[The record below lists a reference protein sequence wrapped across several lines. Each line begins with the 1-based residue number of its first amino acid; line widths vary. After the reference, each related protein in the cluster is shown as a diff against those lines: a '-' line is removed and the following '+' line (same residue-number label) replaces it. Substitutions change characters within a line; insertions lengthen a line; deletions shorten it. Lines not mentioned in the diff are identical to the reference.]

1 MSELELNEED
11 MLEGVEVEE
20 PNEEE
25 AQEEQQEVAEVEA
38 EEPEQE
44 QEQGE
49 SQEEPTEDKP
59 VDPFKGIKFDDVQQ
73 EYIKERITDP
83 LIGKRKEIEEDNR
96 YLRGLLKQ
104 HGIEETNK
112 PPEVPNKP
120 DPFDPDFDAKMEERD
135 RIIAQRATWDQ
146 QQNSFNYQQQ
156 AQIQAD
162 LNQRNEKYYQNAAE
176 AGLKQDALLNAGD
189 KVLAAEV
196 NPQTIDYIMRH
207 QEGPKITMYLS
218 QNPTALQTL
227 SQMGPMQAVEVIATK
242 IAPFV
247 AGQQTQRDDPP
258 EPTEQLK
265 GGGAA
270 KLSETEQ
277 EIADLG
283 LEIE

>member
-20 PNEEE
+20 PAE
-25 AQEEQQEVAEVEA
+25 QEEQQEVTEVEA
-38 EEPEQE
+38 EEQP

-49 SQEEPTEDKP
+49 SQEEAGESAPE
-59 VDPFKGIKFDDVQQ
+59 DPFKGVKLDDIQQKFVN
-73 EYIKERITDP
+73 EKIVSP
-83 LIGKRKEIEEDNR
+83 LVGKRKEIEEDNR

-104 HGIEETNK
+104 HGIEEVNK

-162 LNQRNEKYYQNAAE
+162 LNQRNEKYYANAAE
-176 AGLKQDALLNAGD
+176 KGIDKGALLAAGD
-189 KVLAAEV
+189 KVLEARVAPETV
-196 NPQTIDYIMRH
+196 DYIMRH
-207 QEGPKITMYLS
+207 PDGPKITTYLGA
-218 QNPTALQTL
+218 NPVALQTL
-227 SQMGPMQAVEVIATK
+227 SQMPPLQAAETIFSK
-242 IAPFV
+242 IVPFLNSQT
-247 AGQQTQRDDPP
+247 AAQKQQAAADPG
-258 EPTEQLK
+258 EPTEQLR

-270 KLSETEQ
+270 KLNEEDQ
-277 EIADLG
+277 AIEDMG

>member
-1 MSELELNEED
+1 M
-11 MLEGVEVEE
+11 
-20 PNEEE
+20 
-25 AQEEQQEVAEVEA
+25 
-38 EEPEQE
+38 
-44 QEQGE
+44 
-49 SQEEPTEDKP
+49 
-59 VDPFKGIKFDDVQQ
+59 QQ